1 MQKFSVLMSVYHK
14 ERPAFLCAALD
25 SVFSQTVLPTEV
37 ILVED
42 GPLTPELDGIIKT
55 YVAKHPELKTVPLK
69 QNLGL
74 GRALNEGLQ
83 FCSYDLVARMD
94 TDDICKPDRFEKQLK
109 VFADHPEIDV
119 CSAWVDEFIE
129 NPEVLEYTKKLP
141 ETPEELYE
149 YGKKRNP
156 VNHPVTMFRKQAVQ
170 FNGNYQDY
178 PLFEDY
184 FLWIRMLKYG
194 CRFYCIQ
201 ESLLYFRASPEM
213 IRRRGGFKYA
223 LTEMR
228 MQCLLY
234 GLRYIS
240 FGEMLHNIAI
250 RFVVRLMPNGLRK
263 KIYSLIRKK

>member
-94 TDDICKPDRFEKQLK
+94 TDDICKPERFEKQLK
-109 VFADHPEIDV
+109 VFAEHPEIDI
-119 CSAWVDEFIE
+119 CGSWIDEFIDDVQHIE
-129 NPEVLEYTKKLP
+129 NQRRLP
-141 ETPEELYE
+141 EYHEDIYQ
-149 YGKKRNP
+149 YAKGRCP
-156 VNHPVTMFRKQAVQ
+156 VNHPTVMYRKSKVQ
-170 FNGNYQDY
+170 TVGGYQGF
-178 PLFEDY
+178 PEDSN
-184 FLWIRMLKYG
+184 LWVKMLMAG
-194 CRFYCIQ
+194 CKFYNIQ
-201 ESLLYFRASPEM
+201 QSLLWFRVS
-213 IRRRGGFKYA
+213 RDLYKRRGGWKYA
-223 LTEMR
+223 KMDIQSQWQFYR
-228 MQCLLY
+228 Y
-234 GLRYIS
+234 GFIS
-240 FGEMLHNIAI
+240 MPIFIKNTLI
-250 RFVVRLMPNGLRK
+250 RTSVRLMPNQLRSWIYKSLLRK
-263 KIYSLIRKK
+263 